1 MSIESN
7 PDSPSFIGR
16 IFANDAAKKGV
27 AGAIAGL
34 LIATVLE
41 LWPSKD

>member
-7 PDSPSFIGR
+7 PESPSFIGR
-16 IFANDAAKKGV
+16 VFANDAAKKGV

-41 LWPSKD
+41 LWPSRN